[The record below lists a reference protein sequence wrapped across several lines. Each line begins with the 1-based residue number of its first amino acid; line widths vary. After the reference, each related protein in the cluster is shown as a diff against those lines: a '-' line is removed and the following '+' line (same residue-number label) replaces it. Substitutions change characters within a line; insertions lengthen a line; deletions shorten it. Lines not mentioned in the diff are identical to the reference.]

1 MMPEVSVKKL
11 FLFVTLPHSQTSGQ
25 PDKYDKP
32 VQYAYL
38 FVIVSVPKKIC
49 FKQWYQKSVL

>member
-1 MMPEVSVKKL
+1 MMMPEVSVKKL

-49 FKQWYQKSVL
+49 FKQ